1 MAKEKTAPPIAVN
14 RQAHHNYFIH
24 ETYEC
29 GIALTGTEVKS
40 IRSGK
45 ANLRDSFAKVQ
56 RGEVFLWNAH
66 ISPYEQ
72 GNRYNTDPVR
82 DRRLLLHKKEIRQ
95 LAQAIQRDGYTVIP
109 LSVNLR
115 GRHIKVDIA
124 LAKGKKLYDKRE
136 SLREADDKRRI
147 ERTLKDWG

>member
-1 MAKEKTAPPIAVN
+1 MQNEGTKVLANNRRAK
-14 RQAHHNYFIH
+14 HDYFI
-24 ETYEC
+24 EKILEA
-29 GIALTGTEVKS
+29 GIALKGTEVKS
-40 IRSGK
+40 VRQGHVSIQESYV
-45 ANLRDSFAKVQ
+45 DIHE
-56 RGEVFLWNAH
+56 GEAWIKGLH

>member
-1 MAKEKTAPPIAVN
+1 M
-14 RQAHHNYFIH
+14 
-24 ETYEC
+24 
-29 GIALTGTEVKS
+29 
-40 IRSGK
+40 
-45 ANLRDSFAKVQ
+45 
-56 RGEVFLWNAH
+56 
-66 ISPYEQ
+66 
-72 GNRYNTDPVR
+72 R

>member
-1 MAKEKTAPPIAVN
+1 MQNEGTKVLANNRRAKHE
-14 RQAHHNYFIH
+14 YFI
-24 ETYEC
+24 EKILEA
-29 GIALTGTEVKS
+29 GIALKGTEVKS
-40 IRSGK
+40 VRQGHVSIQESYV
-45 ANLRDSFAKVQ
+45 DIHE
-56 RGEVFLWNAH
+56 GEAWIKGLH

-95 LAQAIQRDGYTVIP
+95 LAQAIQRDGYTLIP

>member
-1 MAKEKTAPPIAVN
+1 MQNEGTKVLANNRRAKHE
-14 RQAHHNYFIH
+14 YFI
-24 ETYEC
+24 EKILEA
-29 GIALTGTEVKS
+29 GIALKGTEVKS
-40 IRSGK
+40 VRQGHVSIQESYV
-45 ANLRDSFAKVQ
+45 DIDE
-56 RGEVFLWNAH
+56 GEAWIKGMH

-115 GRHIKVDIA
+115 SRHIKVDIA